1 MTTTRCRTTWHATT
15 PAPSVPTSAAPRW
28 SSASTLRSPKSGR
41 LSADSIGHTRTSTSS
56 RAAALSAATAAW
68 APSGKSTWCRAYR
81 PGPAP
86 SGSRY
91 WTRSATSSAS
101 ASWEGTTA
109 LVITARLRPSTRRR
123 RRAEEL
129 WWWSLTW
136 WTYRRGTRKRT
147 RVTLSTRSY
156 VVTCSHWPISLRI
169 WPEKNNPRAAIL
181 FIYLFIYLSH
191 SSVSLAHPLIST
203 N

>member
-123 RRAEEL
+123 
-129 WWWSLTW
+129 T
-136 WTYRRGTRKRT
+136 
-147 RVTLSTRSY
+147 TRSY